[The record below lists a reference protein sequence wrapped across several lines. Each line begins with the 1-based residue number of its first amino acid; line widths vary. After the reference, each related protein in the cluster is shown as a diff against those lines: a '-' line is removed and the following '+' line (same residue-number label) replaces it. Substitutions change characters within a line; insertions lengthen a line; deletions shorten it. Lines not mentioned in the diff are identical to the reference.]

1 MKPIALKINILT
13 LKQVIIV
20 ILSNIQ
26 LLNFKEI
33 TPTGEN
39 TANDYTK

>member
-26 LLNFKEI
+26 LLKFKEI
-33 TPTGEN
+33 TPTGVN